1 MLGVVGNG
9 AAVVDKDLLLGGEL
23 EGIKVNAVLFQQ
35 VAEVDAAH
43 QAPVG
48 LGDGVLVK
56 ISGTLADEASQLV
69 IQCVGASLHRIE
81 GGSIVQQG
89 ALFSGDGVSLGHMVG
104 HDLFNV
110 LGGGID
116 VDFTDFCHNY
126 AGSFSSCLCTAD
138 CRFGC
143 FQARRF
149 SNTLCSRVSTVLS
162 IK

>member
-9 AAVVDKDLLLGGEL
+9 AAVVDEDLLLGGEP

-56 ISGTLADEASQLV
+56 ISGTLADEAGQLV

-89 ALFSGDGVSLGHMVG
+89 ALFGSNGMALGHMVG
-104 HDLFNV
+104 HNLLNRF
-110 LGGGID
+110 GGGFD
-116 VDFTDFCHNY
+116 VDFTDSCHNY
-126 AGSFSSCLCTAD
+126 AGSFSSCFCTAD
-138 CRFGC
+138 CCLGC

-149 SNTLCSRVSTVLS
+149 SSTLCSRVSTVLS

>member
-9 AAVVDKDLLLGGEL
+9 AAVVDEGLLLGGEL

-56 ISGTLADEASQLV
+56 ISGTLADEAGQLV

-110 LGGGID
+110 FGGGID
-116 VDFTDFCHNY
+116 VDLTDDGHSRQTPFQIVFGRVSVWAVSRQGAFPTRFA
-126 AGSFSSCLCTAD
+126 AGSAPC
-138 CRFGC
+138 
-143 FQARRF
+143 
-149 SNTLCSRVSTVLS
+149 
-162 IK
+162 